1 MHKTNPIKI
10 ISVFGTRPE
19 IIKMA
24 TVVKRLEE
32 HAEKIKSIVCVTAQ
46 HREMIDPLLRLFDIE
61 PDYDLNI
68 MHEKQSLEYI
78 TITIL
83 NELGKVI
90 KEEKPNYL
98 LVQGDTTTSMAAGLT
113 AFYQNIKIAHI
124 EAGLR
129 TWNKLHPYPEEV
141 NRKIIDSVTDLY
153 FAHSEKAKQNLIAEG
168 VDGEKVEITGNT
180 VVDALLYIAGRN
192 SNLKGTVLE
201 NILSDKKKII
211 LLTAHRR
218 ESFGESLFNIC
229 NAIKEIALR
238 YPSDIC
244 IVFPVHLN
252 PIVQKSVY
260 SILSDVGNVL
270 LTEPLAYPLFVQLMK
285 KSYLILTDSGGLQ
298 EEAPSFGTP
307 VLILREVTERPEVV
321 EAGVAKIVGTNS
333 ERIIENTIKLLEDR
347 TEYKRMSRAIN
358 PYGDGKASERIVGRL
373 LRELR
378 INE

>member
-24 TVVKRLEE
+24 TVVKRLEK

-68 MHEKQSLEYI
+68 MQEKQSLEYI
-78 TITIL
+78 TIAIL
-83 NELGKVI
+83 TELGKII

-129 TWNKLHPYPEEV
+129 TWDKLHPYPEEV
-141 NRKIIDSVTDLY
+141 NRKIIDGVSDLY

-180 VVDALLYIAGRN
+180 VVDALLDIAGRN

-201 NILSDKKKII
+201 NILLDKKKII

-218 ESFGESLFNIC
+218 ETFGESLFNIC

-252 PIVQKSVY
+252 PNVQKSVY

-270 LTEPLAYPLFVQLMK
+270 LTEPLAYPHFVQLMK

-347 TEYKRMSRAIN
+347 TEYKRMSRVIN
-358 PYGDGKASERIVGRL
+358 PYGDGKASERIVCRL